1 MFKRSSSL
9 LIVVLAAA
17 LSLAVPLF
25 AQDAMATT
33 AECGSEGYSGN
44 WKSMEM
50 VDSMTL
56 KITLCN
62 PDPAFPSKIAFSG
75 FPINSAEYLEATGGG
90 GDLIQKPIGTGPY
103 MLENWEL
110 GSEVV
115 LTRNDGYWGEVAKE
129 PTAIIRWNAEATQR
143 LTELQSGNVDGIA
156 SIGTGDFEVVQAD
169 PNLQLLPGAITNT
182 FYLGLNNRFPPL
194 DNQMVRQAIAHAI
207 DKARI
212 VDNFYPAGSVVA
224 TQFMPPVLFGYTDEV
239 EPLAFDTALANQML
253 NEAGYCIPDDP
264 DCDPCPVCGE
274 LATADGFRFEMTLH
288 YRDVV
293 RGYLPTPAVVG
304 ADLQAQLAEVGIKLN
319 VAPIESGAFLDSV
332 AASNEAIFM
341 LGWGMDY
348 PDATNFLDF
357 HFGAGSASTPRFGDL
372 YPEVTEPLTKASQLG
387 KPEDRY
393 PVYVEANTAIRDLVP
408 MVPIAHG
415 AGANAWKASI
425 EGAYVAQV
433 GPTLFSLMEDPDDD
447 NIIFMQNA
455 EPISLFCG
463 DETDGETFS
472 VCSQINETLLNYN
485 PETGEVIPWLASEFA
500 INEDATEF
508 TFTIRD
514 GVTFTDGS
522 TLDAVDAYTSLL
534 MAWDAAHP
542 LHVGR
547 TGNFEYFGSFFG
559 GFLNPPPATE

>member
-1 MFKRSSSL
+1 MLKRSSSL
-9 LIVVLAAA
+9 LVVVLTVLVV
-17 LSLAVPLF
+17 LSLSAPLF
-25 AQDAMATT
+25 AQEPTATT
-33 AECGSEGYSGN
+33 AECGSEGYGGN
-44 WKSMEM
+44 WKSLEM

-62 PDPAFPSKIAFSG
+62 PDPAFPSKIAFAG
-75 FPINSAEYLEATGGG
+75 FPINSSEYLEATGGS

-103 MLENWEL
+103 KLENWEL

-115 LTRNDGYWGEVAKE
+115 LSRNDAYWGDVAKE
-129 PTAIIRWNAEATQR
+129 QTAIIRWNVEATQR
-143 LTELQSGNVDGIA
+143 LTELQAGTVDGIA

-169 PNLQLLPGAITNT
+169 PNLALFPGAITNV
-182 FYLGLNNRFPPL
+182 FYLGLNNTKPPL

-207 DKARI
+207 DKQRI

-224 TQFMPPVLFGYTDEV
+224 TQFMPPVLFGYTPEV
-239 EPLAFDTALANQML
+239 EPLAYDVALANQML
-253 NEAGYCIPDDP
+253 DEAGFPMDANG
-264 DCDPCPVCGE
+264 V
-274 LATADGFRFEMTLH
+274 RFTLDLH

-293 RGYLPTPAVVG
+293 RGYLPTPVVVG
-304 ADLQAQLAEVGIKLN
+304 TDLQAQLAEVGIQLN
-319 VAPIESGAFLDSV
+319 VAAIESGAFLDAV
-332 AASNEAIFM
+332 QAGDEAIFM

-348 PDATNFLDF
+348 PDATNFLDY
-357 HFGAGSASTPRFGDL
+357 HFGTGSSPSFGDH
-372 YPEVTEPLTKASQLG
+372 YADITEPLTKASQLG
-387 KPEDRY
+387 RPEDRY
-393 PVYVEANTAIRDLVP
+393 PLYVEANTAIRDEVP

-433 GPTLFSLMEDPDDD
+433 GPTYLSRMEDPDDD

-472 VCSQINETLLNYN
+472 ACSQINETLLNYN
-485 PETGEVIPWLASEFA
+485 PETGEVIPWLASEFSA
-500 INEDATEF
+500 NEDATEY

-522 TLDAVDAYTSLL
+522 TLDAQDAYTSLL
-534 MAWDAAHP
+534 MQWDAANP

-547 TGNFEYFGSFFG
+547 TGSFTYFSSFFG

>member
-9 LIVVLAAA
+9 LVVLLVALMA
-17 LSLAVPLF
+17 LSLSAPLF
-25 AQDAMATT
+25 AQETMATT
-33 AECGSEGYSGN
+33 AECGSEGYTGN
-44 WKSMEM
+44 WKSLEV

-75 FPINSAEYLEATGGG
+75 FPINSSEYLEATGGG

-103 MLENWEL
+103 KLENWEL

-115 LTRNDGYWGEVAKE
+115 LSRNDSYWGEVAKE

-143 LTELQSGNVDGIA
+143 LTELQAGTVDGIA
-156 SIGTGDFEVVQAD
+156 SIGTGDFEVVQND
-169 PNLQLLPGAITNT
+169 PNLKLLPGALTNV
-182 FYLGLNNRFPPL
+182 FYLGLNNTKPPL

-207 DKARI
+207 DKQRI
-212 VDNFYPAGSVVA
+212 VDNFYPAGSLVA
-224 TQFMPPVLFGYTDEV
+224 TQFMPPVLFGYTPEV
-239 EPLAFDTALANQML
+239 EPLAYDVDLANQML
-253 NEAGYCIPDDP
+253 DDAGFPKDANG
-264 DCDPCPVCGE
+264 V
-274 LATADGFRFEMTLH
+274 RFTLDLH

-293 RGYLPTPAVVG
+293 RGYLPTPGVVG
-304 ADLQAQLAEVGIKLN
+304 ADLQAQLAEVGIQLN
-319 VAPIESGAFLDSV
+319 VAAIESGAFLDSV
-332 AASNEAIFM
+332 AAGDEAIFM

-348 PDATNFLDF
+348 PDPTNFLDF
-357 HFGAGSASTPRFGDL
+357 HFGSGSASTPRFGDL
-372 YPEVTEPLTKASQLG
+372 YPDITEPLTKASQLG
-387 KPEDRY
+387 NPEDRY
-393 PVYVEANTAIRDLVP
+393 PLYVEANTAIRDEVP

-415 AGANAWKASI
+415 SGANAWKASI
-425 EGAYVAQV
+425 EGAYIAQV
-433 GPTLFSLMEDPDDD
+433 GPTYLSNMEDPDDD

-455 EPISLFCG
+455 EPISMFCG

-485 PETGEVIPWLASEFA
+485 SETGEVIPWLASAFD

-522 TLDAVDAYTSLL
+522 TLDATDAYTSLL
-534 MAWDAAHP
+534 MAWDAANP
-542 LHVGR
+542 FHVGR